1 MNQAWQRPQLADS
14 YRLCPLHAPAQVT
27 DQCDP
32 FCGRQG
38 GPLLNTRHQAIYGN
52 GKNYIAYD
60 ALGHCRKGLLVAVS
74 ELQPLDNAIRHA
86 SRQKPPPWALSAG
99 NTVLVHIDNRDTNLK
114 VCYTKFSA
122 SAAGLNN
129 LTGLPGDCPQLGLAT
144 ARLTAPEAKPSGPT
158 SAPKLPARAQWKLAD
173 TCEDEPATCAVLTPK
188 VPVLLAP
195 RMPDIYPGNF
205 NTIVSGGPCP
215 WQLRFLDGQVGEGLW
230 LAGQR

>member
-1 MNQAWQRPQLADS
+1 
-14 YRLCPLHAPAQVT
+14 VT
-27 DQCDP
+27 YQCDP

-38 GPLLNTRHQAIYGN
+38 GPLFNTRHQAIYEN
-52 GKNYIAYD
+52 GKSYIASD

-74 ELQPLDNAIRHA
+74 ELHPLDIEYWKRHPPCQSPEA
-86 SRQKPPPWALSAG
+86 TPLGTEYWKHCVGPHRQPRHHLEGLLHEVLSLGSRP
-99 NTVLVHIDNRDTNLK
+99 
-114 VCYTKFSA
+114 
-122 SAAGLNN
+122 NN

-158 SAPKLPARAQWKLAD
+158 STPKLPVRAQWKLAD
-173 TCEDEPATCAVLTPK
+173 TCEVEPATCAVLTPK
-188 VPVLLAP
+188 APVLLAP

-205 NTIVSGGPCP
+205 NTTVSGGPCA